1 MAVVSA
7 WEVADGSNNL
17 DRLRAVGLPGF
28 AMSRSNR
35 GISLQQWDIH
45 DHRVPWSQTRIS
57 GTRRETVIIIGAMDR
72 VHK

>member
-7 WEVADGSNNL
+7 WEVGDGSNNL
-17 DRLRAVGLPGF
+17 DHLRTVGFPDF

-45 DHRVPWSQTRIS
+45 DHRVPWS
-57 GTRRETVIIIGAMDR
+57 
-72 VHK
+72 